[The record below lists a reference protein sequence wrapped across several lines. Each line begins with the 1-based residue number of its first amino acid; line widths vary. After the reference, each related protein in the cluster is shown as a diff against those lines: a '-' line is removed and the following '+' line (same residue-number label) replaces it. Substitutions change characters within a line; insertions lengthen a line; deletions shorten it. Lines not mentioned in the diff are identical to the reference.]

1 MLPQY
6 GEMGTAP
13 VSTRLPGFVQAAR
26 AVSAARRAIPSRLA
40 RLVRHKH
47 ERGKGDFLSMA
58 NDEATIAAQ
67 PLWLARIQITLKPV
81 VLDPQGDAVLRGLHH
96 LGFAEVTSV
105 RAGKYLGSRACGAQR
120 GSGGASGPPDVRE
133 ALGKPSN

>member
-1 MLPQY
+1 
-6 GEMGTAP
+6 
-13 VSTRLPGFVQAAR
+13 
-26 AVSAARRAIPSRLA
+26 
-40 RLVRHKH
+40 
-47 ERGKGDFLSMA
+47 MA

-105 RAGKYLGSRACGAQR
+105 RAGKYLEVALAAQSEEAAAQAVRQMCEKLLANPVIEGYDFSLEASR
-120 GSGGASGPPDVRE
+120 
-133 ALGKPSN
+133 